1 VPKEAKEK
9 MVGQDESSER
19 RREEK
24 GLRAGKE
31 WAKLR
36 RRTHKRWVG
45 WRMEWGAGSTEK
57 GKS

>member
-24 GLRAGKE
+24 GLRAGK
-31 WAKLR
+31 R
-36 RRTHKRWVG
+36 VG
-45 WRMEWGAGSTEK
+45 
-57 GKS
+57 